1 MIILASS
8 SPRRRELF
16 SKVAQEFT
24 VIAPDADEKTALV
37 KPNKIVTEL
46 AERKA
51 LCVFRSHPSDIV
63 VSCDTVVYDGEV
75 LNKPK
80 DEAKAA
86 KCLKRLSGRW
96 HKVYSGV
103 CILSPKGKDVF
114 YEMTAVK
121 FKKLTDGEIED
132 YIKKFNPLD
141 KAGAYGI
148 QDNVCVEKIRG
159 DYYNVVGL
167 PVKKLSR
174 IIRRHYA

>member
-16 SKVAQEFT
+16 KTISSEFS
-24 VIAPDADEKTALV
+24 VIPPKADENTTEV
-37 KPNKIVTEL
+37 KPDKIVTEL

-80 DEAKAA
+80 DEAEAA

-103 CILSPKGKDVF
+103 CILSPEGKDVF

>member
-16 SKVAQEFT
+16 KTISSEFSIIT
-24 VIAPDADEKTALV
+24 PKADENTTEV
-37 KPNKIVTEL
+37 KPDKIVTEL

-80 DEAKAA
+80 DEAEAA

-96 HKVYSGV
+96 HKVYSAYYP
-103 CILSPKGKDVF
+103 PKAKMF
-114 YEMTAVK
+114 FTK
-121 FKKLTDGEIED
+121 
-132 YIKKFNPLD
+132 
-141 KAGAYGI
+141 
-148 QDNVCVEKIRG
+148 
-159 DYYNVVGL
+159 
-167 PVKKLSR
+167 
-174 IIRRHYA
+174 